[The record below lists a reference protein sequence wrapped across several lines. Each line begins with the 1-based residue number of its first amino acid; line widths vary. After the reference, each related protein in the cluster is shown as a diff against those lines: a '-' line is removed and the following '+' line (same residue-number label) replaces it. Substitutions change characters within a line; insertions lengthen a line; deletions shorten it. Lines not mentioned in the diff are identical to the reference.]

1 MPKKYL
7 YCKVCK
13 NEIEKPSRN
22 PFTTSEKVIWGMICV
37 GTIGVA
43 AIVLVI
49 YYVFFRAKNH
59 CPDCHS
65 KVEYT
70 DKPLAKE
77 KKRED
82 MTPREKVLNKAGQEI
97 EDEEEP
103 EKIETQKKTEEK
115 KKKKVKEEKEKQK
128 IFCSFCG
135 EELKK
140 EYPTCPF
147 CQTALKF

>member
-13 NEIEKPSRN
+13 NEIEKPSRK

-49 YYVFFRAKNH
+49 YYSFFRAKNF
-59 CPDCHS
+59 CPDCNS

-77 KKRED
+77 KKRKD
-82 MTPREKVLNKAGQEI
+82 MTPREKVLDKAGQEI
-97 EDEEEP
+97 EAEEEL
-103 EKIETQKKTEEK
+103 EKKETQKKTEEK
-115 KKKKVKEEKEKQK
+115 KKKKVEKME
-128 IFCSFCG
+128 IFCPFCG
-135 EELKK
+135 EALKK
-140 EYPTCPF
+140 EKEEYSTCPS
-147 CQTALKF
+147 CKTAFS

>member
-13 NEIEKPSRN
+13 NEIEKPSRK
-22 PFTTSEKVIWGMICV
+22 PFTTSEKVIWGMVCV

-49 YYVFFRAKNH
+49 YYVFFRAKNY

-70 DKPLAKE
+70 DKPLVKE
-77 KKRED
+77 KKRKD
-82 MTPREKVLNKAGQEI
+82 MTPREKVLDKAGQEI
-97 EDEEEP
+97 EAEEELEKKEP
-103 EKIETQKKTEEK
+103 EKKTKGKKD
-115 KKKKVKEEKEKQK
+115 KEEKEKPK

-135 EELKK
+135 EDLSFLQLGEK
-140 EYPTCPF
+140 TCPF
-147 CQTALKF
+147 CKTVRKL